1 MSLSSADVA
10 ELRQLLASAVRGKGQ
25 VEVIELSH
33 SAFTKSYYLAHQLKD
48 DFQVTL
54 ETGET
59 VTVQYAPMTVEKES
73 SGSLLLGDR
82 SITIQQINDLVARE
96 EERIPVSST
105 EKPVVKVRTFVMR
118 KDGTCSGVASGP
130 YKLFVSS
137 IDYNESNNSCKL
149 TCSTVPT
156 NIAECG
162 EVATIERVP
171 MLAGFA

>member
-1 MSLSSADVA
+1 MSLSPADVD
-10 ELRQLLASAVRGKGQ
+10 ELQQLLASAVRGKGQ
-25 VEVIELSH
+25 IEVIELSH
-33 SAFTKSYYLAHQLKD
+33 SAFTRKHYLAHQIKKD
-48 DFQVTL
+48 FHVTL

-59 VTVQYAPMTVEKES
+59 VTVQYAPMDVEKES
-73 SGSLLLGDR
+73 SGSILLGDR

-96 EERIPVSST
+96 EDRIPDDSE
-105 EKPVVKVRTFVMR
+105 EKPIVKVRTFVMR

>member
-1 MSLSSADVA
+1 MSLSPADVA

-33 SAFTKSYYLAHQLKD
+33 SAFTRPYYLAHQLKD

-156 NIAECG
+156 NISECG